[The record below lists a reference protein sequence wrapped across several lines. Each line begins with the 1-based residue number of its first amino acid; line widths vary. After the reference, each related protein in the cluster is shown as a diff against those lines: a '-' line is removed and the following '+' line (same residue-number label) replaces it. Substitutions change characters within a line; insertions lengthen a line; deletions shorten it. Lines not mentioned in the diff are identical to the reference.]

1 MSLNILMYFV
11 ADEAKS
17 TIGDGRA
24 RSLCDEPKLKALRKR
39 PQNSRQEAKSEHRR
53 HRRFE

>member
-17 TIGDGRA
+17 TVGDWRA
-24 RSLCDEPKLKALRKR
+24 RSLRDEPKLKALRKR
-39 PQNSRQEAKSEHRR
+39 P
-53 HRRFE
+53 

>member
-1 MSLNILMYFV
+1 MSLSILMYFV

-24 RSLCDEPKLKALRKR
+24 RSFRDEPKLKALRKR
-39 PQNSRQEAKSEHRR
+39 P
-53 HRRFE
+53 